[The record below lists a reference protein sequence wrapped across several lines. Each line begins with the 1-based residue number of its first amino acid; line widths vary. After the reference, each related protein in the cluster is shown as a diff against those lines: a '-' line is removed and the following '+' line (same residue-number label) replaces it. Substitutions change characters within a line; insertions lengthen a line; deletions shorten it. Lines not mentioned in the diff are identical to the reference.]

1 MMQNMINPKQ
11 SFNAVV
17 ADSSGARRA
26 SEESAE
32 IPTIPDPEV
41 SEKRQR
47 RRFTAQYKRS
57 IVEQAEACQNTGD
70 VGALLRREG
79 LYSSSLS
86 SWRRQYRQGALDSL
100 NAQARGPKPRP
111 DATRRREVSRLEK
124 RVAKLEHE
132 LVKAHAIIDVQKKL
146 SVLLANLSD
155 QEES

>member
-1 MMQNMINPKQ
+1 MMQNMIKPKQ
-11 SFNAVV
+11 SINDGI
-17 ADSSGARRA
+17 ADTSGARRA
-26 SEESAE
+26 SAVSAD
-32 IPTIPDPEV
+32 IPTLPDPEV

-47 RRFTAQYKRS
+47 RRFTAKYKRS
-57 IVEQAEACQNTGD
+57 IVEQADACQYAGD

-100 NAQARGPKPRP
+100 NTQARGPKPRP
-111 DATRRREVSRLEK
+111 GATRQREVSRLEK
-124 RVAKLEHE
+124 RIARLEHE

-146 SVLLANLSD
+146 SVLLANLPD

>member
-1 MMQNMINPKQ
+1 MQNMIKPKQ
-11 SFNAVV
+11 SFTAVL

-32 IPTIPDPEV
+32 NSAIPDPEV

-57 IVEQAEACQNTGD
+57 IVEQAEACQNAGD

-100 NAQARGPKPRP
+100 NAQTRGPKPRP
-111 DATRRREVSRLEK
+111 DAARHREVSRLEK

-132 LVKAHAIIDVQKKL
+132 LVKAHTIIDVQKKL
-146 SVLLANLSD
+146 SILLANLPD
-155 QEES
+155 QEKS

>member
-1 MMQNMINPKQ
+1 MMQNMIKPKQ
-11 SFNAVV
+11 SINDRM
-17 ADSSGARRA
+17 ADSSEARRA

-32 IPTIPDPEV
+32 KLIPPNPEI
-41 SEKRQR
+41 SEKRPR
-47 RRFTAQYKRS
+47 RRFTAKYKRS
-57 IVEQAEACQNTGD
+57 IVEQADACQNAGE

-100 NAQARGPKPRP
+100 NARTRGPKPRP
-111 DATRRREVSRLEK
+111 DAARHREVSRLEK

-132 LVKAHAIIDVQKKL
+132 LIKAHTIIDVQKKL
-146 SVLLANLSD
+146 SVLLGNLPV

>member
-1 MMQNMINPKQ
+1 MMQNMIKPKQ
-11 SFNAVV
+11 SYNAIV
-17 ADSSGARRA
+17 AESSGARRA
-26 SEESAE
+26 SEESAAT
-32 IPTIPDPEV
+32 PTIPDPEV

-47 RRFTAQYKRS
+47 RRFTARYKRS

-100 NAQARGPKPRP
+100 NAQPRGPKPRP
-111 DATRRREVSRLEK
+111 NAMQHREVSHLEK

-132 LVKAHAIIDVQKKL
+132 LVKAHTIIDVQKKL
-146 SVLLANLSD
+146 SALLANLPD
-155 QEES
+155 EEES